1 MSDVATRHDAVDETY
16 DRDAAARSALYALL
30 ARAFDNPDRELHA
43 AATNGD
49 LTGEVDAYLERSS
62 LSVERPPLETGRDY
76 EGLCGAYNRLFT
88 LGHAEYTDRT
98 DGSLDSEGPPAPLY
112 ESKYRDTDWNT
123 INVDLA
129 RAYEHYDLSVS
140 GDERDH
146 HDNLRLELEFVAYL
160 ARREAAGEADA
171 ARARRDFLDR
181 HLVPFAT
188 ALERR
193 LEDLEAA
200 FYVALARL
208 LERTVTSDRR
218 DLRERDGDPDHD

>member
-1 MSDVATRHDAVDETY
+1 MSDVGTRIDAAGSAY

-30 ARAFDNPDRELHA
+30 SRAFDNPDRELHA
-43 AATNGD
+43 AATSDD

-62 LSVERPPLETGRDY
+62 LSVERPDFETGRDY

-129 RAYEHYDLSVS
+129 RAYEHYGLSVS

-146 HDNLRLELEFVAYL
+146 HDNLRLELEFGAYL

-181 HLVPFAT
+181 HLVPFTT
-188 ALERR
+188 ALEQR
-193 LEDLEAA
+193 LEDLEAG
-200 FYVALARL
+200 FYADLARL
-208 LERTVTSDRR
+208 LDRIVTSDHR
-218 DLRERDGDPDHD
+218 DLRERYGDCDYD

>member
-1 MSDVATRHDAVDETY
+1 MSDVATRHDAADDTY

-43 AATNGD
+43 AAANGD

-62 LSVERPPLETGRDY
+62 ISIERPDLETGRDY
-76 EGLCGAYNRLFT
+76 EELCGVYNRLFT

-129 RAYEHYDLSVS
+129 RAYEHYGLSVS

-146 HDNLRLELEFVAYL
+146 HDNLRLELEFGAYL

-188 ALERR
+188 ALERQ
-193 LEDLEAA
+193 LEDFEAG
-200 FYVALARL
+200 FYADLTRL
-208 LERTVTSDRR
+208 LERIVTSDRR
-218 DLRERDGDPDHD
+218 DLREHYGDRDHD